1 MSLNVGD
8 LASTSSAGHIS
19 LDDGL
24 RLVGLEPVTTSA
36 SECKPA
42 CGTISKQQRHLPDDV
57 PTEGPRWHCSDV
69 SQSIDC
75 VTTFDSTIVSTR
87 DDKYVRN
94 LSSIARDEPNA
105 DLWADRCSSS
115 ALGSVT
121 PSKTPWR
128 AEGAVPATS
137 SRYDIAHNA

>member
-1 MSLNVGD
+1 MILLIVSLSVGD
-8 LASTSSAGHIS
+8 PASMNLAALG

-24 RLVGLEPVTTSA
+24 RLVGVTSSA

-42 CGTISKQQRHLPDDV
+42 CGLISKQQRHLPDDV
-57 PTEGPRWHCSDV
+57 PKEGPRRLCSDV

-75 VTTFDSTIVSTR
+75 VTTFDSTSVTTS

-105 DLWADRCSSS
+105 DIWADRCSSS
-115 ALGSVT
+115 VLGSG
-121 PSKTPWR
+121 PPL
-128 AEGAVPATS
+128 
-137 SRYDIAHNA
+137 